1 MKTGA
6 VSAGIDLGQKAN
18 EQTGGQVEPGLP
30 VRDADFVQDQGSL
43 QSLREDY

>member
-30 VRDADFVQDQGSL
+30 VRDADFVQDQGSPRNL
-43 QSLREDY
+43 HENE